1 MKQYAKIRALL
12 PYLACLAISA
22 CGDDSGPSSVDA
34 ATLGE
39 SPMDAF
45 SADGTAGGISSIDAS
60 AVDGG
65 TGSIRGI
72 AVVHSDYQSSSVSF
86 LDRDGNLVSDG
97 CIHSG
102 TGTPGLSMT
111 LSEDLALPSQ
121 MPPGSAVVIV
131 DRGNATLTWLDPAS
145 CAPLQQMSV
154 GTGFAANPHDY
165 LVLSASK
172 AYVARYKANTNATP
186 TPDDFDDGNDLLIVD
201 PAQAKILGR
210 IDLLPFTPAGV
221 LPRPD
226 RALLIEGKVYLS
238 INAVD
243 AKFSAYATG
252 RILVVD
258 PLVDQVIGMID
269 LPGTKN
275 CGAMTYLPGEKKLL
289 VACTG
294 DYSSVDGSA
303 IVILDMSV
311 SPPVVAASLTAA
323 SLGGQAFSSATVAA
337 FDSNTIFAVAM
348 GGYSDVP
355 PDQLWLLAQNGAPA
369 SKIFASTVSFVLGS
383 VLVDGERGRV
393 FLTDGTK
400 LTPAFVR
407 IFDRVAGTFQETA
420 QIKTNPT
427 QKLPPRGLAWF

>member
-1 MKQYAKIRALL
+1 M
-12 PYLACLAISA
+12 
-22 CGDDSGPSSVDA
+22 
-34 ATLGE
+34 
-39 SPMDAF
+39 
-45 SADGTAGGISSIDAS
+45 
-60 AVDGG
+60 
-65 TGSIRGI
+65 
-72 AVVHSDYQSSSVSF
+72 
-86 LDRDGNLVSDG
+86 
-97 CIHSG
+97 
-102 TGTPGLSMT
+102 
-111 LSEDLALPSQ
+111 
-121 MPPGSAVVIV
+121 
-131 DRGNATLTWLDPAS
+131 
-145 CAPLQQMSV
+145 
-154 GTGFAANPHDY
+154 
-165 LVLSASK
+165 
-172 AYVARYKANTNATP
+172 
-186 TPDDFDDGNDLLIVD
+186 
-201 PAQAKILGR
+201 
-210 IDLLPFTPAGV
+210 
-221 LPRPD
+221 
-226 RALLIEGKVYLS
+226 
-238 INAVD
+238 
-243 AKFSAYATG
+243 
-252 RILVVD
+252 VD
-258 PLVDQVIGMID
+258 PLVDQVIEMID

-369 SKIFASTVSFVLGS
+369 SEIFASTVSFVLGS